1 MENYFSSKISKKNSK
16 KIVNKKMLLQLDIE
30 NFVIVDKLS
39 LNFESGFTA
48 ITGETGAG
56 KSILI
61 DAISM
66 TLGDKAETSMVRE
79 NKEKAT
85 ISAIFDI
92 SNLPNVQQYLIEND
106 LNDSDTNNK
115 QLIIRRII
123 FSNSSS
129 KSKAYINANL
139 TTISQLKILGEMLV
153 DIHGQH
159 AHQSLLKNDLQRRL
173 FDSHSELDDLV
184 NDVSNSYKTWYKAK
198 LELENAEQNSLYI
211 EQEKQTITWQ
221 LNDLKELGNFVEV
234 NKQNN
239 AKNNN
244 NISAWQ
250 CLENEQRKLS
260 HSQNLLDTSQFI
272 LHLLSNENDETNC
285 ENLIHQAVNNISN
298 LLEYDNDL
306 NDVSNLLLSIQN
318 ELTESIAMLR
328 HYCDNIE
335 LDPSRLN
342 DLNNQ
347 IEKLLS
353 VSRKYKLQSP
363 EQLPAYY
370 ENLQNR
376 YEQLNQSLDIQ
387 TLQNNVAKHLL
398 DYENKAKIL
407 TQKRQQ
413 ASQKMS
419 VEVSKIMQKLALVD
433 GKFIVNLIPKTQP
446 TPHGNEDIEFCIAGL
461 AGQEFHPLNKVVSGG
476 ELSRISLAIQVLTA
490 QNAYVPTLIFDEV
503 DVGIGGS
510 VAEIVGNLL
519 SELANSK
526 QNSNSKNCQIL
537 CITHLAQVAAKA
549 DNQWRVSKSKNNK
562 TNETI
567 SQIIKLDS
575 KQQRIEEIAR
585 MIGGIDITEITLQ
598 HAKELLENK

>member
-1 MENYFSSKISKKNSK
+1 
-16 KIVNKKMLLQLDIE
+16 MLLQLDIE
-30 NFVIVDKLS
+30 NFIIVDKLS

-106 LNDSDTNNK
+106 LNDSDSNNK

-139 TTISQLKILGEMLV
+139 TTISQLKTLGEMLV

-184 NDVSNSYKTWYKAK
+184 NNVSNSYKNWYKAK
-198 LELENAEQNSLYI
+198 IELENAEQNSLYI

-221 LNDLKELGNFVEV
+221 LNDLKELGDFVEV
-234 NKQNN
+234 NN
-239 AKNNN
+239 KNNKN
-244 NISAWQ
+244 NKNNENNEKNNSNISAWQ
-250 CLENEQRKLS
+250 SLENEQIKLS
-260 HSQNLLDTSQFI
+260 HSQNLLDTSQFV
-272 LHLLSNENDETNC
+272 LHLLSNENDDSNC

-298 LLEYDNDL
+298 LLEYDSDL
-306 NDVSNLLLSIQN
+306 NEVNNLLLSIQN

-335 LDPSRLN
+335 LDPNRLN

-347 IEKLLS
+347 IEKLLT

-387 TLQNNVAKHLL
+387 TLKNNVEKHLL

-413 ASQKMS
+413 SAQKMS

-433 GKFIVNLIPKTQP
+433 GKFIVNLIPKSQP
-446 TPHGNEDIEFCIAGL
+446 TTHGNEDIEFCISGL
-461 AGQEFHPLNKVVSGG
+461 AGQEFRPLNKVVSGG

-519 SELANSK
+519 SELANSNK
-526 QNSNSKNCQIL
+526 NSNKNSNSKNCQIL

-549 DNQWRVSKSKNNK
+549 DNQWQVSKSKNNK

-585 MIGGIDITEITLQ
+585 MIGGIDITDITLQ

>member
-1 MENYFSSKISKKNSK
+1 
-16 KIVNKKMLLQLDIE
+16 MLLQLDIE
-30 NFVIVDKLS
+30 NFIIVDKLS
-39 LNFESGFTA
+39 LNFASGFTA

-79 NKEKAT
+79 NKQKA
-85 ISAIFDI
+85 IICAIFDI
-92 SNLPNVQQYLIEND
+92 SNLPNLQQYLSEND
-106 LNDSDTNNK
+106 LDDPDTNNN
-115 QLIIRRII
+115 QLIIRRVI
-123 FSNSSS
+123 FNSSNS
-129 KSKAYINANL
+129 KSKAYINANI
-139 TTISQLKILGEMLV
+139 TTLSQLKIIGEMLV

-173 FDSHSELDDLV
+173 FDSHSELTALA
-184 NDVSNSYKTWYKAK
+184 NEVSISYKNWYKSK
-198 LELENAEQNSLYI
+198 LELENAQQNSLYI
-211 EQEKQTITWQ
+211 EQEKQTIIWQ
-221 LNDLKELGNFVEV
+221 LNELKELGDFIEV
-234 NKQNN
+234 KNNNNNK
-239 AKNNN
+239 NN

-250 CLENEQRKLS
+250 SLENEQKKLS
-260 HSQNLLDTSQFI
+260 YSQHLLDTSQFI

-306 NDVSNLLLSIQN
+306 NDISNLLVSIQN

-370 ENLQNR
+370 ENLQQR
-376 YEQLNQSLDIQ
+376 YEKLTHNLDIQ
-387 TLQNNVAKHLL
+387 TLQNNVATNLTI
-398 DYENKAKIL
+398 YENKAKIL
-407 TQKRQQ
+407 TQKRQLS
-413 ASQKMS
+413 AQKMS
-419 VEVSKIMQKLALVD
+419 AEVSKIMQKLALVD
-433 GKFIVNLIPKTQP
+433 GKFVVNLIPKTQP
-446 TPHGNEDIEFCIAGL
+446 TPHGNEDIEFCVAGL
-461 AGQEFHPLNKVVSGG
+461 AGQEFKPLNKVVSGG
-476 ELSRISLAIQVLTA
+476 ELSRISLAIQVLTS

-510 VAEIVGNLL
+510 VAEIIGNLL
-519 SELANSK
+519 HELTK
-526 QNSNSKNCQIL
+526 QQNSQIL

-549 DNQWRVSKSKNNK
+549 DNHWKVIKTKNNK

-567 SQIIKLDS
+567 SQISKLSS
-575 KQQRIEEIAR
+575 KKERVEEIAR

-598 HAKELLENK
+598 HARELLESK

>member
-1 MENYFSSKISKKNSK
+1 
-16 KIVNKKMLLQLDIE
+16 MLLQLDIE

-106 LNDSDTNNK
+106 LNDNDSNNK

-139 TTISQLKILGEMLV
+139 TTISQLKTLGEMLV

-173 FDSHSELDDLV
+173 FDSHSELDDLANEV
-184 NDVSNSYKTWYKAK
+184 GNSYKNWYKAK
-198 LELENAEQNSLYI
+198 VELENAQQNSLFI

-234 NKQNN
+234 NN
-239 AKNNN
+239 KNNEKN
-244 NISAWQ
+244 NSNISAWQ
-250 CLENEQRKLS
+250 SLENEQKKLS
-260 HSQNLLDTSQFI
+260 HSQNLLDTSQFV

-285 ENLIHQAVNNISN
+285 ENLIHQAVNNIGN
-298 LLEYDNDL
+298 LLEFDSDL
-306 NDVSNLLLSIQN
+306 NEVNNLLLSIQN
-318 ELTESIAMLR
+318 ELTESIATLR

-335 LDPSRLN
+335 LDPNRLN

-347 IEKLLS
+347 IEKLLA

-387 TLQNNVAKHLL
+387 TLQNNVTKHLL

-413 ASQKMS
+413 AAQKMS

-433 GKFIVNLIPKTQP
+433 GKFIVNLIPKSQP
-446 TPHGNEDIEFCIAGL
+446 TTHGNEDIEFCISGL
-461 AGQEFHPLNKVVSGG
+461 AGQEFRPLNKVVSGG

-519 SELANSK
+519 RELANSK
-526 QNSNSKNCQIL
+526 QVSNKNSQKNSNQNSNQNNNKNSNPKNCQIL

-549 DNQWRVSKSKNNK
+549 DSQWQVSKSKNSK

-567 SQIIKLDS
+567 SQIIKLNS
-575 KQQRIEEIAR
+575 KQQRVEEIAR

-598 HAKELLENK
+598 HARELLESK